1 MLWWRFTGDSK
12 YVICRGSI
20 EHREHLFFQSSFTK
34 RIWKIIMGLCLI
46 LVAKSCWQALE
57 DRCSIQLKGK
67 VLKTTICKLAWWAT
81 VYPSAAAEE

>member
-1 MLWWRFTGDSK
+1 
-12 YVICRGSI
+12 
-20 EHREHLFFQSSFTK
+20 
-34 RIWKIIMGLCLI
+34 MGLCLI